1 MLASFIKAL
10 RGKQSSAPPTDFL
23 SAGHSGSTAGAEVTN
38 LAPGYLPSSE
48 ELVLKLQHDR
58 NSHVIGLIHRH
69 QSDRESFEAWFFD
82 AMIGEHHLQDFMTA
96 MQSVPEDARLD
107 IVLHS
112 IGGFSLEVQQ
122 IARAIK
128 AHKGETTVFIPH
140 YAHSFSTLI
149 AIAADKIVM
158 GPAASMSYIEP
169 SDHGLSE
176 VVRQKGVRKVQDQT
190 LMRLTMA
197 NNFGREL
204 RALVTELA
212 PGNSGARIAAALTG
226 GKRSPWDPLTV
237 SLALKMGLPVS
248 TNMPPGIFSLIQAN
262 RAMPTSDHGVKTA
275 GRMMSAQR
283 ASAMTAHDLEL
294 CLSHGFNMPRPEDRH
309 TLQAPPLARG
319 HDDAGNEDDP
329 HGVSL
334 ENCDITIRPLISKME
349 AARGSRVICI
359 IHQAGMESHSV
370 DTVTTEDILTALQS
384 TPPGTPLD
392 IILQTPGGFAYQAHQ
407 IALALKAHRGRK
419 TVFVPYFAMSGG
431 TIIALAADEI
441 IMSPHAC
448 LGPIDGQFPVY
459 HLHRMMPTRAVLSL
473 LETKPKRR
481 IHDELLELGNLCKRG
496 IVQDH
501 KNALDLMHGTYSP
514 AAANRIAHTLNDGG
528 LTHGYPVT
536 LSNAK
541 NLGLNVSAAMPAE
554 AVAIVRAYRRN
565 RFGKRSVIFCG

>member
-1 MLASFIKAL
+1 
-10 RGKQSSAPPTDFL
+10 
-23 SAGHSGSTAGAEVTN
+23 
-38 LAPGYLPSSE
+38 
-48 ELVLKLQHDR
+48 
-58 NSHVIGLIHRH
+58 
-69 QSDRESFEAWFFD
+69 
-82 AMIGEHHLQDFMTA
+82 
-96 MQSVPEDARLD
+96 
-107 IVLHS
+107 
-112 IGGFSLEVQQ
+112 
-122 IARAIK
+122 
-128 AHKGETTVFIPH
+128 
-140 YAHSFSTLI
+140 
-149 AIAADKIVM
+149 
-158 GPAASMSYIEP
+158 
-169 SDHGLSE
+169 
-176 VVRQKGVRKVQDQT
+176 
-190 LMRLTMA
+190 MRLTMA

-248 TNMPPGIFSLIQAN
+248 TNMPHDIFSLIQAN

-283 ASAMTAHDLEL
+283 ASTMTAHDLEL
-294 CLSHGFNMPRPEDRH
+294 CLSHGFTMPQLDGRPA
-309 TLQAPPLARG
+309 QQMPPARRR
-319 HDDAGNEDDP
+319 DDTGDNDDDDDDDP

-384 TPPGTPLD
+384 TAPGTPLD
-392 IILQTPGGFAYQAHQ
+392 IILQTPCGFAYQAHQ

-459 HLHRMMPTRAVLSL
+459 HLHRMMPARAVLSL
-473 LETKPKRR
+473 LETKPKHR

-501 KNALDLMHGTYSP
+501 KNALDLMHGTYSS
-514 AAANRIAHTLNDGG
+514 ATANRIAHTLNDGG

-536 LSNAK
+536 LTTAK
-541 NLGLNVSAAMPAE
+541 TLGLNVSAAMPPE

-565 RFGKRSVIFCG
+565 RFGKRSVVFCG